1 MTTSVAIP
9 EHGDKIPH
17 YTTDELQKQ
26 LHMCFSSFARTPH
39 EVAGTEILR
48 STRGLFVAGPTLT
61 DR

>member
-1 MTTSVAIP
+1 MSVATP
-9 EHGDKIPH
+9 EYGDKKTH
-17 YTTDELQKQ
+17 YETVYVLQKH
-26 LHMCFSSFARTPH
+26 LHVCLSSFARTLH